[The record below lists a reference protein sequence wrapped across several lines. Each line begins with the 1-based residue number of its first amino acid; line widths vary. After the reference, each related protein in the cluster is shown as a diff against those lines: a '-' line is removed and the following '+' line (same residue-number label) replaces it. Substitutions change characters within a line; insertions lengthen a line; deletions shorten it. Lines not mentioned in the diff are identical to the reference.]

1 MMVREHILQPLVD
14 GLGFAEAPR
23 WHAGALWVSDIAR
36 HEVLRI
42 DVCSAAVERVF
53 TTPGEP
59 SGLGWL
65 PDGSLLVVQM
75 EEHTVLRGR
84 PAVGAMAPSYGTTRG
99 SAPCARRDH
108 RPGSGGVLALYA
120 QTGAF
125 SRGKLN
131 DMVVGADGRA
141 WLSNM
146 GFDYETETAR
156 STTLVALDP
165 QGVAYAAATELW
177 CPNGMAIAPSGRQL
191 VVGQSA
197 SREVL
202 EFDIDS
208 KANLGERRVFGT
220 LPEGAC
226 SDGLCMDAAGA
237 LWIASPTTREFLRME
252 RGGRISD
259 RVPTRE
265 RHAIACVLGGEDRRT
280 LFCLTSS
287 TLSLRAARGTA
298 EGRVGTVRVDVAGAG
313 TP

>member
-1 MMVREHILQPLVD
+1 MIREHILQPLLG

-75 EEHTVLRGR
+75 EEHTVLRG
-84 PAVGAMAPSYGTTRG
+84 
-99 SAPCARRDH
+99 SADA
-108 RPGSGGVLALYA
+108 LALYA

-208 KANLGERRVFGT
+208 EANLGERRVFGT

-259 RVPTRE
+259 RVPTPE

-298 EGRVGTVRVDVAGAG
+298 EGRIGTVRVDVAGAG

>member
-1 MMVREHILQPLVD
+1 MIREHILQPLLG

-42 DVCSAAVERVF
+42 DICSAAVERVF

-75 EEHTVLRGR
+75 EEHTVLRG
-84 PAVGAMAPSYGTTRG
+84 
-99 SAPCARRDH
+99 SADA
-108 RPGSGGVLALYA
+108 LALYA

-131 DMVVGADGRA
+131 DMVAV
-141 WLSNM
+141 
-146 GFDYETETAR
+146 
-156 STTLVALDP
+156 DP
-165 QGVAYAAATELW
+165 QGVAYAAATDLW

-208 KANLGERRVFGT
+208 EANLGERRVFGT

-259 RVPTRE
+259 RVPTPE

-298 EGRVGTVRVDVAGAG
+298 EGRIGTVRVAVAGAG
-313 TP
+313 TPRAACRSTGSAHRICSRTRCGLPRACAGAASGPM

>member
-1 MMVREHILQPLVD
+1 MIREHILQPLLG

-42 DVCSAAVERVF
+42 DICSAAVERVF

-75 EEHTVLRGR
+75 EEHTVLRG
-84 PAVGAMAPSYGTTRG
+84 
-99 SAPCARRDH
+99 SADA
-108 RPGSGGVLALYA
+108 LALYA
-120 QTGAF
+120 QTGTF

-165 QGVAYAAATELW
+165 QGIAYAAATDLW

-208 KANLGERRVFGT
+208 EANLGERRVFGT

-259 RVPTRE
+259 RVPTPE

-298 EGRVGTVRVDVAGAG
+298 EGRIGTVRVDVAGAG

>member
-1 MMVREHILQPLVD
+1 
-14 GLGFAEAPR
+14 
-23 WHAGALWVSDIAR
+23 
-36 HEVLRI
+36 VLRI
-42 DVCSAAVERVF
+42 DVCSATVERVF
-53 TTPGEP
+53 NTPGEP

-75 EEHTVLRGR
+75 EEHTVLRG
-84 PAVGAMAPSYGTTRG
+84 SG
-99 SAPCARRDH
+99 SA
-108 RPGSGGVLALYA
+108 LALYA

-156 STTLVALDP
+156 STTLVGLDP

-177 CPNGMAIAPSGRQL
+177 CPNGIAIAPSGRQL

-197 SREVL
+197 SRDVL

-208 KANLGERRVFGT
+208 AGNLGERRVFGT
-220 LPEGAC
+220 LPQGAC

-259 RVPTRE
+259 RVPTPE
-265 RHAIACVLGGEDRRT
+265 GHAIACVLGGEDRRT

-298 EGRVGTVRVDVAGAG
+298 EGRIGTVRVDVSGAG

>member
-1 MMVREHILQPLVD
+1 MIREHILQPLLG

-75 EEHTVLRGR
+75 EEHTVLRG
-84 PAVGAMAPSYGTTRG
+84 
-99 SAPCARRDH
+99 SADA
-108 RPGSGGVLALYA
+108 LALYA

-146 GFDYETETAR
+146 GFDYETETAC
-156 STTLVALDP
+156 STTLVAVDP
-165 QGVAYAAATELW
+165 QGVAYAAATDLW

-208 KANLGERRVFGT
+208 EANLGERRVFGT

-259 RVPTRE
+259 RVPTPE

-298 EGRVGTVRVDVAGAG
+298 EGRIGTVRVDVAGAG

>member
-1 MMVREHILQPLVD
+1 MIKEHTLRPLVS

-23 WHAGALWVSDIAR
+23 WYRGALWVSDIAR

-42 DVCSAAVERVF
+42 DVHSAAVERVF
-53 TTPGEP
+53 STPGEP

-65 PDGSLLVVQM
+65 PDGSLLLVQM

-84 PAVGAMAPSYGTTRG
+84 RAVGGMAPSHGTTRG
-99 SAPCARRDH
+99 SAPFAGQDL
-108 RPGSGGVLALYA
+108 RPGSGGALALYA

-156 STTLVALDP
+156 STTLVGLDP
-165 QGVAYAAATELW
+165 QGLAYAAATDLW

-197 SREVL
+197 SRDVL
-202 EFDIDS
+202 EFDIGGDGL
-208 KANLGERRVFGT
+208 LGERRVFGT
-220 LPEGAC
+220 LPQGAC

-259 RVPTRE
+259 RVPTPD

-280 LFCLTSS
+280 LFCISAS
-287 TLSLRAARGTA
+287 TLSLRAARGTS
-298 EGRVGTVRVDVAGAG
+298 EGRIGTVRVDVSGAG

>member
-1 MMVREHILQPLVD
+1 MIREHILQPLLG

-42 DVCSAAVERVF
+42 DICSAAVERVF

-75 EEHTVLRGR
+75 EEHTVLRG
-84 PAVGAMAPSYGTTRG
+84 
-99 SAPCARRDH
+99 SADA
-108 RPGSGGVLALYA
+108 LALYA

-156 STTLVALDP
+156 STTLVAVDP
-165 QGVAYAAATELW
+165 QGVAYAAATDLW

-208 KANLGERRVFGT
+208 EANLGERRVFGT

-259 RVPTRE
+259 RVPTPE

-298 EGRVGTVRVDVAGAG
+298 EGRIGTVRVDVAGAG

>member
-1 MMVREHILQPLVD
+1 MIREHILQPLLG

-75 EEHTVLRGR
+75 EEHTVLRG
-84 PAVGAMAPSYGTTRG
+84 
-99 SAPCARRDH
+99 SADA
-108 RPGSGGVLALYA
+108 LALYA

-156 STTLVALDP
+156 STTLVAVDP
-165 QGVAYAAATELW
+165 QGVAYAAATDLW

-208 KANLGERRVFGT
+208 EANLGERRVFGT

-259 RVPTRE
+259 RVPTPE

-298 EGRVGTVRVDVAGAG
+298 EGRIGTVRVDVAGAG

>member
-1 MMVREHILQPLVD
+1 MIREHILQPLLG

-75 EEHTVLRGR
+75 EEHTVLRG
-84 PAVGAMAPSYGTTRG
+84 
-99 SAPCARRDH
+99 SADA
-108 RPGSGGVLALYA
+108 LALYA

-165 QGVAYAAATELW
+165 QGVAYAAATDLW

-208 KANLGERRVFGT
+208 EANLGERRVFGT

-259 RVPTRE
+259 RVPTPE

-298 EGRVGTVRVDVAGAG
+298 EGRIGTVRVDVAGAG

>member
-1 MMVREHILQPLVD
+1 MIREHILQPLVD

-75 EEHTVLRGR
+75 EEHTVLRG
-84 PAVGAMAPSYGTTRG
+84 
-99 SAPCARRDH
+99 SADA
-108 RPGSGGVLALYA
+108 LALYA

-165 QGVAYAAATELW
+165 QGIAYAAATELW

-208 KANLGERRVFGT
+208 EANLGERRVFGT

-259 RVPTRE
+259 RVPTPE

-298 EGRVGTVRVDVAGAG
+298 EGRIGTVRVDVAGAG

>member
-1 MMVREHILQPLVD
+1 MIREHILQPLLG

-42 DVCSAAVERVF
+42 DICSAAVERVF

-75 EEHTVLRGR
+75 EEHTVLRG
-84 PAVGAMAPSYGTTRG
+84 
-99 SAPCARRDH
+99 SADA
-108 RPGSGGVLALYA
+108 LALYA

-165 QGVAYAAATELW
+165 QGVAYAAATDLW

-208 KANLGERRVFGT
+208 EANLGERRVFGT

-259 RVPTRE
+259 RVPTPE

-298 EGRVGTVRVDVAGAG
+298 EGRIGTVRVDVAGAG

>member
-1 MMVREHILQPLVD
+1 MIREHILQPLLG

-42 DVCSAAVERVF
+42 DICSAAVERVF

-75 EEHTVLRGR
+75 EEHTVLRG
-84 PAVGAMAPSYGTTRG
+84 
-99 SAPCARRDH
+99 SADA
-108 RPGSGGVLALYA
+108 LALYA

-165 QGVAYAAATELW
+165 QGVAYAAATDLW

-208 KANLGERRVFGT
+208 EANLGERRVFGT

-259 RVPTRE
+259 RVPTPE

-298 EGRVGTVRVDVAGAG
+298 EGRIGTVRADVAGAG

>member
-1 MMVREHILQPLVD
+1 MIREHILQPLVD

-42 DVCSAAVERVF
+42 DVCSATVERVF

-75 EEHTVLRGR
+75 EEHTVLRG
-84 PAVGAMAPSYGTTRG
+84 
-99 SAPCARRDH
+99 SADA
-108 RPGSGGVLALYA
+108 LALYA

-156 STTLVALDP
+156 STTLVAVDP
-165 QGVAYAAATELW
+165 QGVAYAAATDLW

-208 KANLGERRVFGT
+208 EANLGERRVFGT

-259 RVPTRE
+259 RVPTPE

-298 EGRVGTVRVDVAGAG
+298 EGRIGTVRVDVAGAG